1 MQNYFE
7 LFQLAPTYEIEI
19 SRLKLRYYELQQQF
33 HPDQYQE
40 PAEKRQASQLSAY
53 INDAYQT
60 LQCALKRAAYLLSL
74 QGIELDQTQTIAL
87 SPDFLMEQMALR
99 ERLVECK
106 SDKTLLKA
114 FLEDMIQCIHRNE
127 VKLARLFESW
137 SENIDNIKNIITE
150 MQFYQKLKTESE
162 RFLWDC

>member
-19 SRLKLRYYELQQQF
+19 TRLKLRYYELQQQF

-40 PAEKRQASQLSAY
+40 AAEKRQASQLSAY

-60 LQCALKRAAYLLSL
+60 LQCGIKRATYLLSL
-74 QGIELDQTQTIAL
+74 NGIQLNQTQTVTL
-87 SPDFLMEQMALR
+87 SPEFLMEQMAFR

-106 SDKTLLKA
+106 SDKASLRA
-114 FLEDMIQCIHRNE
+114 FLEDMTQCILRNE
-127 VKLARLFESW
+127 RKLSSLFEAW
-137 SENIDNIKNIITE
+137 SENIDNIKNLINE
-150 MQFYQKLKTESE
+150 MQFYQKLKSESE